1 MTTDGRYRFYL
12 GAVKDPSALPAR
24 SAGPGQ
30 VFGVLL
36 IAGGIAW
43 LLAVTGVAAIPI
55 QVMVSTLLVL
65 LGLGMMLTRSS
76 SGLVFLGALMVAFLA
91 LGTSDTN
98 IRVRG
103 FEGAGERIVSPDHF
117 SALAPD
123 YSMGAGQFTLDLS
136 AIEIP
141 EGVTNVEASLG
152 LGEMVVIIPDGIGI
166 EGDANIVGGEV
177 IVFGRNLGS
186 GLPVQVDLNQ
196 PGSSASILQLDLNLG
211 FGTIEIRRD
220 R

>member
-1 MTTDGRYRFYL
+1 MK
-12 GAVKDPSALPAR
+12 VPSAIPAR

-43 LLAVTGVAAIPI
+43 LLAVTGVAVVPI
-55 QVMVSTLLVL
+55 QVTVATLLIL
-65 LGLGMMLTRSS
+65 LGLGMILTRSS

-91 LGTSDTN
+91 VGSSGTN
-98 IRVRG
+98 IRVQG
-103 FEGAGERIVSPDHF
+103 FEGAGERIVSPNDI

-136 AIEIP
+136 GIEIP

-152 LGEMVVIIPDGIGI
+152 LGEMVVIVPAGIGI
-166 EGDANIVGGEV
+166 GGDANVVGGEV
-177 IVFGRNLGS
+177 IVFGRTLGS
-186 GLPVQVDLNQ
+186 GFPLGVDLSQ
-196 PGSSASILQLDLNLG
+196 PGSSASTLQLDLNVG

>member
-1 MTTDGRYRFYL
+1 M
-12 GAVKDPSALPAR
+12 
-24 SAGPGQ
+24 
-30 VFGVLL
+30 FGVLL

-43 LLAVTGVAAIPI
+43 LLAVTGVADVPI

-65 LGLGMMLTRSS
+65 LGLGMILTRSS
-76 SGLVFLGALMVAFLA
+76 RGFVFLGALMVAFLA
-91 LGTSDTN
+91 VGSSDTN
-98 IRVRG
+98 IRMQG
-103 FEGAGERIVSPDHF
+103 FEGAGERIVSPDHI
-117 SALAPD
+117 SSLAPD

-141 EGVTNVEASLG
+141 EGVTKVEASLG
-152 LGEMVVIIPDGIGI
+152 VGEMIVITPAGIGI

-186 GLPVQVDLNQ
+186 GFPVGVDLSQ
-196 PGSSASILQLDLNLG
+196 SGSSASTLQLDLNVG